1 MIKLLG
7 ADLDGTCLN
16 SEVKVT
22 KETRDALTKAIE
34 KGVVVVPTT
43 GRTLSIVPEDIKTIP
58 NLEYIVTSSGAVI
71 QNAKTGEVLYDQSIQ
86 KELLDDILSILDD
99 YDLFLEIYHNGVAYV
114 KDDTL
119 DRLGDFLPDKTYW
132 SLFTEESEALPEKEL
147 RELIYNKPIEKI
159 NFRISQ
165 QTAERRPEI
174 FERLRKIPGLDII
187 DQSEGNGEIT
197 NADANKGEAL
207 AALSN
212 RLGIDCSE
220 VMAIGDSNNDISMLT
235 FAEISVAMG
244 QADDNVKEAAT
255 HITSS
260 NDENG
265 VAEAINKFI
274 LEAEQEPS
282 LMTEEMSKQIRKAN
296 RKQWGKQ

>member
-22 KETRDALTKAIE
+22 EETRDALIKALD

-43 GRTLSIVPEDIKTIP
+43 GRTLSIVPEDIRTIP
-58 NLEYIVTSSGAVI
+58 NLEYIITSSGAVI
-71 QNAKTGEVLYDQSIQ
+71 QNAKTGEVIYQQSVQ
-86 KELLDDILSILDD
+86 KDLLDDIFSILDD
-99 YDLFLEIYHNGVAYV
+99 YDLFLEIYHNGTSYV
-114 KDDTL
+114 KEETL
-119 DRLGDFLPDKTYW
+119 ERLGDFLPDKNYW
-132 SLFTEESEALPEKEL
+132 SLFTEESEALPEEEL
-147 RELIYNKPIEKI
+147 RELIYTKPVEKI

-165 QTAERRPEI
+165 QTVERRPEI
-174 FERLRKIPGLDII
+174 FARLRKLPGLDIV

-220 VMAIGDSNNDISMLT
+220 VMTIGDSNNDISMLT
-235 FAEISVAMG
+235 FADTSIAMG
-244 QADDNVKEAAT
+244 QADENVKAAAT
-255 HITSS
+255 YITSS

-274 LEAEQEPS
+274 LEAESEPS
-282 LMTEEMSKQIRKAN
+282 LMSEEMAKQIRRAN
-296 RKQWGKQ
+296 RRQVE